1 MNPKETLFGPW
12 GRIEH
17 RTPSALFVAELPT
30 HPKPDIKITPEMFKS
45 EPNEISEML
54 NRKVQATIKLDMAI
68 RTLEHGHKLLT
79 EAAPEFKS
87 LTLLGLRDCVGRNIE
102 ILKGYLK

>member
-1 MNPKETLFGPW
+1 MNPKETLFGHW
-12 GRIEH
+12 GRVER

-45 EPNEISEML
+45 EPNEMTEML
-54 NRKVQATIKLDMAI
+54 NRKVQATIKLDLAI

-79 EAAPEFKS
+79 EAAPEFNS
-87 LTLLGLRDCVGRNIE
+87 PALFTIGELFSQQIE
-102 ILKGYLK
+102 ILKGALK